1 MIRTRSPLLAL
12 LATAVLATTLS
23 PAEAGP
29 RGGYR
34 HAGHGH
40 YGGHGHGGSYWGWG
54 WGLAVGVPWAL
65 GYYDPWYRS
74 TPRYGYGA
82 YYAPA
87 PYATCEPNTDCWI
100 ERQAQA
106 EPTAPTTQVPPS
118 GTFGPAEGVAPSE
131 GAPTQRPLHRN
142 YCEASRAWFP
152 AVTSCAS
159 GWRMTRPAYD

>member
-1 MIRTRSPLLAL
+1 MSRTPPL
-12 LATAVLATTLS
+12 VLAALAAVTLTIALPS
-23 PAEAGP
+23 AEASP
-29 RGGYR
+29 SRGGGGHR
-34 HAGHGH
+34 H
-40 YGGHGHGGSYWGWG
+40 GGHGHHGGGYAGWG

-65 GYYDPWYRS
+65 GFYDPWYRS
-74 TPRYGYGA
+74 YPGYGYGA

-106 EPTAPTTQVPPS
+106 EPPAPTTQVPPP
-118 GTFGPAEGVAPSE
+118 GRFDAPAGPAPAEGAP
-131 GAPTQRPLHRN
+131 AQRPLHLN